1 MQSNNTP
8 KQIISQHID
17 KSSFWSVD
25 GEVIY
30 QIARCVLPLEAE
42 CSCLNRC
49 PSLCGDHLPWMFVSQ
64 RSGRGEEICGAL
76 IFLGA
81 QAGA

>member
-8 KQIISQHID
+8 KQIIFQHID

-30 QIARCVLPLEAE
+30 QIAHWVLPL
-42 CSCLNRC
+42 
-49 PSLCGDHLPWMFVSQ
+49 GGMFLP
-64 RSGRGEEICGAL
+64 
-76 IFLGA
+76 
-81 QAGA
+81 

>member
-8 KQIISQHID
+8 KQIIIQHID

-30 QIARCVLPLEAE
+30 QIAHCVLPL
-42 CSCLNRC
+42 
-49 PSLCGDHLPWMFVSQ
+49 GGMFLP
-64 RSGRGEEICGAL
+64 
-76 IFLGA
+76 
-81 QAGA
+81 